1 MDHRGL
7 PSLETF
13 EDAIYNDAPN
23 CFRSDCLRDGSPTQ
37 AQDSPFEA
45 KHRCSRKSGPA
56 PVCIEFEREIRV
68 RTVPN
73 PGRVDFIRRSSSA
86 YPYTLYIYVCVC
98 ALLTRNIDRQPSSVT
113 RDPTVASSFESS
125 MLRLVYP
132 RRGTVD
138 DPMTPK
144 ATRRFPSP
152 TFLHVSRIVFV
163 SDSSNPRSSSPRFLS
178 SRK

>member
-1 MDHRGL
+1 MPLIASDRTVSETGAQPKPKIHRSKRNTGAAG
-7 PSLETF
+7 S
-13 EDAIYNDAPN
+13 
-23 CFRSDCLRDGSPTQ
+23 RDLHLCVSSSNVKSEFARSPT
-37 AQDSPFEA
+37 
-45 KHRCSRKSGPA
+45 
-56 PVCIEFEREIRV
+56 RV
-68 RTVPN
+68 ESILFVDPPLLTRTHCMYA
-73 PGRVDFIRRSSSA
+73 R
-86 YPYTLYIYVCVC
+86 VC